1 LTFRD
6 QGRFQE
12 EEELEIQVLDKRV
25 LGVEHPDTLTATENL
40 ASTFRDQ
47 GRLQQAEELQL
58 QVLGAEHLDTL
69 TAMENLA
76 ETSSGQDKL

>member
-1 LTFRD
+1 M
-6 QGRFQE
+6 
-12 EEELEIQVLDKRV
+12 EIQVLDKK
-25 LGVEHPDTLTATENL
+25 LPGDEHPDTLIVTENL

-47 GRLQQAEELQL
+47 GRSQQAEELQL

>member
-12 EEELEIQVLDKRV
+12 AEELEIQVLDKMV
-25 LGVEHPDTLTATENL
+25 LGAEHPDTLSATEKL

-47 GRLQQAEELQL
+47 GRSQQAEEL
-58 QVLGAEHLDTL
+58 
-69 TAMENLA
+69 NI
-76 ETSSGQDKL
+76 